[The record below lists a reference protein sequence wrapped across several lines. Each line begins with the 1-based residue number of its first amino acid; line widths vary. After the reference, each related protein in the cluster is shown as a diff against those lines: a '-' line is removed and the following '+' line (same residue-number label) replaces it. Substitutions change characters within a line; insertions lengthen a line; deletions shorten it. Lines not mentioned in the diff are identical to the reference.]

1 MWIKKNPKRA
11 LHSQIVTMSKR
22 DMSVGTDF
30 DLDTGLQEQ
39 SYSQPKKKKPEY
51 PYVPKGVPLQLPP
64 CRICGGK
71 ASGIHYGV
79 NSCEAC
85 KVFLTSTCVLVVVW
99 KVNDRHWPVLVTIH
113 KHWQWM

>member
-1 MWIKKNPKRA
+1 M
-11 LHSQIVTMSKR
+11 
-22 DMSVGTDF
+22 GTDF

-51 PYVPKGVPLQLPP
+51 PYVPKGAPLQLPP

-85 KVFLTSTCVLVVVW
+85 KVFLFLSDIVFKYSFEKSMTGIRNHSQTLSMAMNVVHI
-99 KVNDRHWPVLVTIH
+99 NTGGFFSL
-113 KHWQWM
+113 